1 MADKKTDKKTTSTSN
16 KTTKNNNKIST
27 NKSQTKKK
35 STTNNKKNTE
45 EPKKTNK
52 NKVKNEEKN
61 IKNVKSKESKEL
73 IKEQA
78 KIEIVGKELR
88 DKSKI
93 SKESIKK
100 IYQLIIPNIYI
111 AVGIVIYYIFMT
123 LGFYNINN
131 SIFITDIKA
140 FSIAWLFVA
149 IIMFEKTYKKNELK
163 FMFYGI
169 EFLMLAITTMS
180 LIYINLMCQNKYIYV
195 TSINSLVFAVYYIV
209 KSITIYKI
217 NKKKYFM
224 DRMKEII
231 DKDNEEDE

>member
-149 IIMFEKTYKKNELK
+149 IIMFEKTYKKK
-163 FMFYGI
+163 RI
-169 EFLMLAITTMS
+169 EIHVLRNRIFDVSYNNNVL
-180 LIYINLMCQNKYIYV
+180 N
-195 TSINSLVFAVYYIV
+195 
-209 KSITIYKI
+209 IYKF
-217 NKKKYFM
+217 NVPK
-224 DRMKEII
+224 
-231 DKDNEEDE
+231 

>member
-45 EPKKTNK
+45 EP
-52 NKVKNEEKN
+52 
-61 IKNVKSKESKEL
+61 KEL

-195 TSINSLVFAVYYIV
+195 TSISSLVFAVYYIV

>member
-1 MADKKTDKKTTSTSN
+1 
-16 KTTKNNNKIST
+16 
-27 NKSQTKKK
+27 
-35 STTNNKKNTE
+35 
-45 EPKKTNK
+45 
-52 NKVKNEEKN
+52 
-61 IKNVKSKESKEL
+61 
-73 IKEQA
+73 
-78 KIEIVGKELR
+78 
-88 DKSKI
+88 
-93 SKESIKK
+93 
-100 IYQLIIPNIYI
+100 
-111 AVGIVIYYIFMT
+111 MT

-195 TSINSLVFAVYYIV
+195 TSISSLVFAVYYIV

-217 NKKKYFM
+217 NKKKYFFFLI
-224 DRMKEII
+224 KII
-231 DKDNEEDE
+231 NNLLLSEESFL